1 MRQQSIPSVT
11 QNQAM
16 AVSCCP
22 STKTCSFLRRSKV
35 CSPSRS
41 PHTQRSPHTHKIA
54 GERGIFHQDSIFS
67 TSSCSVDRYQL
78 RKYPYCRISNTPSF
92 GGVLTKMQGCISCAR
107 MEFSLRRI
115 MVILDGI
122 FGYSMTKRLAKAQ
135 PPRTPPEFDH
145 DIHTLPQRPGFH
157 HNSVILTTK
166 LKGDA
171 ANDLSLFNACRQSK
185 ITAISYPQAFLYK

>member
-78 RKYPYCRISNTPSF
+78 CKYPLLSHLKYSKFWRSIDQN
-92 GGVLTKMQGCISCAR
+92 AR
-107 MEFSLRRI
+107 MYFMCE
-115 MVILDGI
+115 DGI
-122 FGYSMTKRLAKAQ
+122 FITTYHGHFGWNIWLFHDQETCKST
-135 PPRTPPEFDH
+135 TPKNTP
-145 DIHTLPQRPGFH
+145 
-157 HNSVILTTK
+157 
-166 LKGDA
+166 
-171 ANDLSLFNACRQSK
+171 
-185 ITAISYPQAFLYK
+185 